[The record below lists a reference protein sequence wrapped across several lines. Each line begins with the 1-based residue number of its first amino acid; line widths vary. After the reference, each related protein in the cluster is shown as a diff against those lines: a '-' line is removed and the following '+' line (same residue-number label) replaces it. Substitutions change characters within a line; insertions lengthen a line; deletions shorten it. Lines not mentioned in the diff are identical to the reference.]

1 MKDNKKIAI
10 FVSHRID
17 MDCEVLDNPLYVNM
31 RCGAVYDNRPNVT
44 MLGDN
49 TKDNISNLRNSF
61 CELTV
66 QYWAWKNYKS
76 DYYGLCH
83 YRRYLSFSDKKYPV
97 IRMAVINKGSI
108 IKNAFRFELN
118 NEEKMRKEITSYDAI
133 IPESIN
139 IDTAPIKNPGEKP
152 YYATSVYD
160 WWINK
165 KTQIDKECLDFTIE
179 LVKELKPEYY
189 DTLMSYLNGKEF
201 LGSCSYILNK
211 KLFNELCK
219 YQFTV
224 LFELVKRFD
233 CSKYTGEYARQPGFM
248 GEILY
253 ASFMMYIQKKYNC
266 CLKQL
271 VFFENPT
278 VDSEK
283 AKEYDKLHLK
293 ENLPVAVAKETP
305 DFTPVYD
312 LSLIHI

>member
-1 MKDNKKIAI
+1 
-10 FVSHRID
+10 
-17 MDCEVLDNPLYVNM
+17 
-31 RCGAVYDNRPNVT
+31 
-44 MLGDN
+44 
-49 TKDNISNLRNSF
+49 
-61 CELTV
+61 
-66 QYWAWKNYKS
+66 
-76 DYYGLCH
+76 
-83 YRRYLSFSDKKYPV
+83 
-97 IRMAVINKGSI
+97 
-108 IKNAFRFELN
+108 
-118 NEEKMRKEITSYDAI
+118 
-133 IPESIN
+133 
-139 IDTAPIKNPGEKP
+139 
-152 YYATSVYD
+152 
-160 WWINK
+160 
-165 KTQIDKECLDFTIE
+165 
-179 LVKELKPEYY
+179 
-189 DTLMSYLNGKEF
+189 MSYLNGKEF